1 MNDRSYSVL
10 TFSFGPEYFL
20 PQKNCPAP
28 TIKQTTTGGTRNPP
42 KTITLH
48 QIAHSASPA
57 PPIRY
62 YFRAIHPKKRKR
74 SEDDGAD
81 VKKAKKEK
89 RDKKYKKE
97 SRKERKEKRKNL
109 QDLPEQDDD
118 EEAAEDA
125 PMAEADD
132 RPADAPVEAD
142 KPAKKDKKK
151 DKKKKDKKAKTDESQ
166 QKDDASADAE
176 PKEEP
181 KKSKKDKKKQ
191 NKASE
196 TTTTND
202 ESAAGADAEAADGK
216 GDRHIVFVGNLPFTA
231 TAETIKAHFAS
242 LNPVS
247 VRCMSDPKDS
257 KPCRGFA
264 FVEFEKVWHMRTCLD
279 KFHHSE
285 FSDGVSY
292 PRRINVELTAG
303 GGGKTKQRQDKIK
316 EKNRKLDENR
326 AKRIERERMAKEENK
341 GKGDTR
347 KAGEDGI
354 HPSRRAHIP
363 GNRW

>member
-1 MNDRSYSVL
+1 MKSKRAREAAEADDKPIASVD
-10 TFSFGPEYFL
+10 SEA
-20 PQKNCPAP
+20 PA
-28 TIKQTTTGGTRNPP
+28 
-42 KTITLH
+42 
-48 QIAHSASPA
+48 
-57 PPIRY
+57 
-62 YFRAIHPKKRKR
+62 KKRKR

-142 KPAKKDKKK
+142 KPAKK